1 MKKQILVLAS
11 LFAFL
16 FSSVQAEVG
25 VNVGISGNMC
35 LFGAGATETEDGEK
49 SRQKDAMLAV
59 GWMSV
64 FAEKTLGSRLSVG
77 INYVPSALES
87 ETKEK
92 ATTDMT
98 TSNTNTSVT
107 QKIKVDFEDLT
118 TYYVAL
124 NVTDNMYVKAG
135 VTTVDV
141 VTKESLGTGSSYGNT
156 TLDGTTI
163 GFGYNKDMDNG
174 MFLRTEAS
182 YVNFDSAKLTSSTG
196 LNTVE
201 TTDINGASA
210 SISIGKSF

>member
-1 MKKQILVLAS
+1 M
-11 LFAFL
+11 
-16 FSSVQAEVG
+16 G
-25 VNVGISGNMC
+25 VNIGVSGTMG
-35 LFGAGATETEDGEK
+35 LYGASATETEDSE
-49 SRQKDAMLAV
+49 RQKEDDAMIALGYA
-59 GWMSV
+59 SV
-64 FAEKTLGSRLSVG
+64 FAEKTLGSRLSIG

-98 TSNTNTSVT
+98 TSNTNTAVT

-124 NVTDNMYVKAG
+124 NLTDNMYVKAG

-156 TLDGTTI
+156 SLDGTTI

-174 MFLRTEAS
+174 VFLRTEAS

-201 TTDINGASA
+201 TTDIDGASA